1 LAAGLI
7 DRAATRTRRITARA
21 LIGLVRAYQWA
32 LSPFLGMNCRF
43 EPSCSAYAVDAID
56 RFGPLR
62 GTGLA
67 IRRILR
73 CHPWGASGY
82 DPVPEPPP
90 RDEARG

>member
-1 LAAGLI
+1 MAQSLTARLTSRSRRIAAGGLV
-7 DRAATRTRRITARA
+7 A
-21 LIGLVRAYQWA
+21 LVRAYQWG
-32 LSPFLGMNCRF
+32 LSPFLGANCRF
-43 EPSCSAYAVDAID
+43 EPSCSAYAVDAIE

-67 IRRILR
+67 VRRLLR

-90 RDEARG
+90 GDEARG